1 MDSSVA
7 NEAATSVSIHMIN
20 TRSAI
25 QTGITGTLIDILKVN
40 T

>member
-7 NEAATSVSIHMIN
+7 NQAATSVSIHVIN

-25 QTGITGTLIDILKVN
+25 QTGITGTLIDILKAN
-40 T
+40 K